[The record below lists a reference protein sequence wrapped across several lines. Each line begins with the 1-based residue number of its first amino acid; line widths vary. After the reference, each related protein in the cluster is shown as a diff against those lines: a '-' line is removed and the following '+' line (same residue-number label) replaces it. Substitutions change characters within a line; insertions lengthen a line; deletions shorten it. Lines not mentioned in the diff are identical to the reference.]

1 MGEIMAS
8 IPIRKSDDVYLFLNI
23 LREKNQL
30 FGDFAIVQFQW
41 GLRFGD
47 CAAITHGDA
56 RRALDHGYV
65 ELCEGK
71 TKKMRPCSLNDRVRT
86 VLMMYYDAGA
96 DPDSCVWPKKIV
108 RETYNLKLKEVAL
121 MLGLDATKISSHSLR
136 KSFAYLLRVE
146 HDVSVSDISEQ
157 MGHSSTEITLRYCGL
172 ELDKKLRL
180 TTLL

>member
-1 MGEIMAS
+1 MAS
-8 IPIRKSDDVYLFLNI
+8 IPIRKSDDVYMFMSI
-23 LREKNQL
+23 LRSKNQL

-47 CAAITHGDA
+47 CAAITHGQV
-56 RRALDHGYV
+56 RQALQHGYV

-71 TKKMRPCSLNDRVRT
+71 TKKMRPCSLNDRVRD
-86 VLMMYYDAGA
+86 VFMLYHDASA
-96 DPDSCVWPKKIV
+96 DPDSCIWSKKIV

-121 MLGLDATKISSHSLR
+121 MLGLDANKISSHSLR